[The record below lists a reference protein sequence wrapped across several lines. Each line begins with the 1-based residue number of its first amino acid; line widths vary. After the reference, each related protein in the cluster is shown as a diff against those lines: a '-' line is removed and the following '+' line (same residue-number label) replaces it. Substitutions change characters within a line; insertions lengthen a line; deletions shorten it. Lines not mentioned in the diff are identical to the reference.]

1 MRLLAGKARLVSD
14 VPLITCPL
22 TLRVCSPP
30 SSKVRD
36 FKVVTPSNALEPNV
50 FTVLGISALS
60 SDVFLNA
67 LLPITVRFPFSAK
80 YTAVSVVTP
89 LKASVISSV
98 TSSDKVTCVMPEF
111 LNRFPLILYTPS
123 GTVKLLFSKE

>member
-1 MRLLAGKARLVSD
+1 MTVSSVDTFSKVFPSKVRLLAGKARLVSD

-60 SDVFLNA
+60 SDVF
-67 LLPITVRFPFSAK
+67 
-80 YTAVSVVTP
+80 
-89 LKASVISSV
+89 
-98 TSSDKVTCVMPEF
+98 
-111 LNRFPLILYTPS
+111 
-123 GTVKLLFSKE
+123 